1 MIPRTR
7 RSAQDLIADIEVVRV
22 ARTLSRQDAV
32 TGIVDREPGNGRA
45 KRGAQFHALE
55 DEVDAQLILPFHPPQ
70 VRTDVVFFANSFF
83 GPLQRNPAFLSK
95 SFHPAMAIIGA
106 LTQDFLADG
115 LHLVDVAEKVDDV
128 LGAGEQGQMAQM
140 TTRSKR

>member
-1 MIPRTR
+1 MEKGRNDPTHKAIGPRTSSR
-7 RSAQDLIADIEVVRV
+7 IEVIVGV

-55 DEVDAQLILPFHPPQ
+55 DEVDAQLILTFH
-70 VRTDVVFFANSFF
+70 VVFFANSFF

-95 SFHPAMAIIGA
+95 SLHPAMAIIGA
-106 LTQDFLADG
+106 LTQDFLANG
-115 LHLVDVAEKVDDV
+115 LHLVDVAENVDDV
-128 LGAGEQGQMAQM
+128 LGYSCAA
-140 TTRSKR
+140 RCR